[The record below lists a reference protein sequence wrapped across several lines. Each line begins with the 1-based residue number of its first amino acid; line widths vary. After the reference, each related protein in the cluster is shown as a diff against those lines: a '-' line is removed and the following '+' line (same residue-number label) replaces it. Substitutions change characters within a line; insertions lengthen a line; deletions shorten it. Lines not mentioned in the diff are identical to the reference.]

1 WSLRVVGELVVGER
15 AVGWVRD
22 GPDRADPP
30 RLYSD
35 ALAPC
40 VHSGGESGGS
50 GSVRG
55 RVRVSEM
62 TAPERELAVEQQHV
76 DRVYERL
83 AELRREARELRE
95 AGYAKGQER
104 HPGALF
110 DRDVM
115 VFQASRMLRELET
128 EHEGLVFGRLD
139 TVGGT
144 GAQYVGRLGVR
155 DPDFEPLVIDWRA
168 PAAAP
173 FYRATP
179 EQPMDVV
186 RRRTIRSF

>member
-1 WSLRVVGELVVGER
+1 MVT
-15 AVGWVRD
+15 
-22 GPDRADPP
+22 DRADPP

-40 VHSGGESGGS
+40 VHSGGESGVV
-50 GSVRG
+50 GSVG
-55 RVRVSEM
+55 VPEM

-83 AELRREARELRE
+83 AVLRREARELRE
-95 AGYAKGQER
+95 AGYAKGRER

-139 TVGGT
+139 TAAGQV
-144 GAQYVGRLGVR
+144 QHVGRLGVR
-155 DPDFEPLVIDWRA
+155 DPD
-168 PAAAP
+168 
-173 FYRATP
+173 
-179 EQPMDVV
+179 
-186 RRRTIRSF
+186 